1 MQAKSNR
8 LLKVRV
14 QMELYFAKLSRVT
27 LAYVQEM
34 TVVSVGIPGLPLNCS
49 SHSLIHTE

>member
-14 QMELYFAKLSRVT
+14 QIELYLAKLSGVT
-27 LAYVQEM
+27 LAYVSEM
-34 TVVSVGIPGLPLNCS
+34 TVVSVGLLGLPLNCS
-49 SHSLIHTE
+49 SHSLVHTE